1 MLAIAGKDRISM
13 GSCFQDINLITN
25 THPGSEENGA
35 GIVRLMQGVAV
46 ISPIII

>member
-1 MLAIAGKDRISM
+1 MPVKTGFPWDL
-13 GSCFQDINLITN
+13 DIHLITN

-35 GIVRLMQGVAV
+35 GVVRLMQGVAV